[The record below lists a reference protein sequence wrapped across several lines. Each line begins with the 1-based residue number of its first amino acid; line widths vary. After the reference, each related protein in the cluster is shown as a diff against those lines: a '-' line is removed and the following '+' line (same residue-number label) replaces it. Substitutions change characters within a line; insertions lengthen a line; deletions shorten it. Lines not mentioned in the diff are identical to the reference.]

1 MAQPNQRAFFYPEMQ
16 SLASAIACLFVLYLF
31 LPRLPRGLPRLFC
44 VCPCLPILAKVP
56 FSTRSHAFR
65 AILSFSF
72 LWVCP
77 TKLLLRC
84 WDISSDY
91 PGDGFLYFLSTSVL
105 PLRVKGARRT
115 GPCDHTSGLKA
126 TTLQGALSL
135 FLPQLLCFIATLNIF
150 RYPHISVQLHH
161 ALYCLLLYFGLEGAV
176 GLISGFTS
184 LLLGLELHPFFD
196 KPFLASSLSEFWGR
210 RWNCLSSYM
219 LRETV
224 YIPILHF
231 LSSKTLGHGA
241 SLRLS
246 SVEAATKSPQTHTS
260 QSVDVGVCDKD
271 GADHARGGMQEKDDT
286 NIVMHGNEFQCA
298 GRIPLLA
305 RAVAMLATFAAS
317 GLIHEL
323 IFYCITQTSPTWE
336 VTAFF
341 ALHGVATVLEVSARR
356 TCLSHL
362 ILPQPIAIMCT
373 LGFIY
378 VSAAWLFM
386 PPVMQSGVDLEMLA
400 EIRSTLKV
408 VMDLLGRLY
417 RA

>member
-1 MAQPNQRAFFYPEMQ
+1 MEQPNQRAFYYPQMQ
-16 SLASAIACLFVLYLF
+16 SLASAIACLFVLYLL

-44 VCPCLPILAKVP
+44 VCPCLLILVKVP
-56 FSTRSHAFR
+56 FSCRPHALR

-105 PLRVKGARRT
+105 PLRVKGVRR
-115 GPCDHTSGLKA
+115 GSCHTDSLKAASA

-135 FLPQLLCFIATLNIF
+135 FLPQLLCFFAILNIF

-224 YIPILHF
+224 YVPILHF
-231 LSSKTLGHGA
+231 LSPKKLVHGTPMH
-241 SLRLS
+241 LS
-246 SVEAATKSPQTHTS
+246 SVDKATTSPQIHTS
-260 QSVDVGVCDKD
+260 QSVDVGACDKD
-271 GADHARGGMQEKDDT
+271 GAGASRGMQEKDDR

-298 GRIPLLA
+298 GRVPLLA

-341 ALHGVATVLEVSARR
+341 SLHGVATVLEVSARR
-356 TCLSHL
+356 TCLRHI

-386 PPVMQSGVDLEMLA
+386 PPVMQSGVDMEMLA
-400 EIRSTLKV
+400 ELRSTLKV
-408 VMDLLGRLY
+408 VMDLLVRL
-417 RA
+417 